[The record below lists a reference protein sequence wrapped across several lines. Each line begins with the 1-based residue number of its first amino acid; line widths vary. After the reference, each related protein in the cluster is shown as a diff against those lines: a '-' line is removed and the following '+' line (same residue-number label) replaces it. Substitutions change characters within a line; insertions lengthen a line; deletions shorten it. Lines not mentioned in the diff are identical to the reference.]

1 MSAMDQ
7 ARESEAKPISFD
19 LGPRRAW
26 AWLTLGVSLL
36 AAAESVALAA
46 ICSAL
51 LPEPAAGIVDLVIV
65 VPTVAV
71 VLAIG
76 SALGGRITVDADQF
90 RLRFGLLGGV
100 RVPRA
105 DIVGVERFVPAVIRP
120 IGLGI
125 DVPIGSRQATVSRG
139 GQVRYVRV
147 LLGRPALVRTTLW
160 RRAPADELVVGTGAP
175 DQLVAALA

>member
-1 MSAMDQ
+1 MSKVEQ
-7 ARESEAKPISFD
+7 APGSGTKLSFD

-26 AWLTLGVSLL
+26 AWLTLGVTLL
-36 AAAESVALAA
+36 AAAESLALAA

-51 LPEPAAGIVDLVIV
+51 LPEPAACIVDLVIV
-65 VPTVAV
+65 GPAVAV
-71 VLAIG
+71 VLAIA
-76 SALGGRITVDADQF
+76 SALGGRVTVDAEQF
-90 RLRFGLLGGV
+90 RLRFGLLGGI

-105 DIVGVERFVPAVIRP
+105 DIIRVERFVPTVIRP

-125 DVPIGSRQATVSRG
+125 DIPAGSRQATVSRG

-147 LLGRPALVRTTLW
+147 LLQRPTVVRTALW
-160 RRAPADELVVGTGAP
+160 RRAPAEELVVGTGAV

>member
-1 MSAMDQ
+1 MDPDQ
-7 ARESEAKPISFD
+7 ARESEAKPLSFD

-26 AWLTLGVSLL
+26 AWLTVGVTLL

-46 ICSAL
+46 ICDAL
-51 LPEPAAGIVDLVIV
+51 LPEPAACLVDLVIV
-65 VPTVAV
+65 LPTLGV
-71 VLAIG
+71 VLAIA
-76 SALGGRITVDADQF
+76 SALGGRVTVDADQF

-105 DIVGVERFVPAVIRP
+105 DIIRAERFVPAVIRP
-120 IGLGI
+120 IALGI
-125 DVPIGSRQATVSRG
+125 DIPIGSRQATVSRG

-147 LLGRPALVRTTLW
+147 LLDRPACVRTVLW
-160 RRAPADELVVGTGAP
+160 RRAPASELVVGTGAP